1 MNRVGFLLKVKKEY
15 LKEYKAHHE
24 AVWEDM
30 KSALHRQGWY
40 NYSIFMKD
48 DGFIFGYFETTG
60 TFAEALSR
68 MERERINSEWQE
80 LMAPFFEIPGG
91 SMPDTMMIE
100 LEEVFHL
107 RQKKSP
113 CIEITSASLSKNLN
127 IFH

>member
-48 DGFIFGYFETTG
+48 DGCIFGYFETTG

-107 RQKKSP
+107 
-113 CIEITSASLSKNLN
+113 E
-127 IFH
+127 